1 MHVLVT
7 GATGF
12 IGSHFVPFLAQRGHT
27 VQRVTRRPS
36 RPGDVAWNP
45 ARGEIDAAALQSPE
59 AVVHL
64 AGENIA
70 DDRWTEAK
78 KQRIRDSRI
87 KGTRLLSDTLAEVP
101 HPPRVLVSASAVG
114 YYGHRGEEVLTE
126 ESGSGKGFLAAVCR
140 QWEAATQPAVHAG
153 IRTVCLRNGLVLR
166 ADGGVLHTLL
176 PSFKLGL
183 GGPVGSGRQY
193 GSWIALPD
201 LLHVILHCI
210 ETETLAGPVNAV
222 APTPV
227 TMQEFAT
234 TLGQVLN
241 RRRAS
246 RCRRSPLAWRL
257 GRWRMNWCWPARA
270 AYRRVCPPM
279 ATALSTRPLPWRC
292 GTYFGSR
299 HKRRFQ
305 KTLPGSRVR

>member
-45 ARGEIDAAALQSPE
+45 ARGEIDAASLQPPE

-70 DDRWTEAK
+70 DARWTEAK

-87 KGTRLLSDTLAEVP
+87 KGTRLLSDTLAELP

-176 PSFKLGL
+176 PCFKQGL
-183 GGPVGSGRQY
+183 SGPVGSGRQY
-193 GSWIALPD
+193 GSWMVL
-201 LLHVILHCI
+201 V
-210 ETETLAGPVNAV
+210 
-222 APTPV
+222 
-227 TMQEFAT
+227 QE
-234 TLGQVLN
+234 L
-241 RRRAS
+241 R
-246 RCRRSPLAWRL
+246 
-257 GRWRMNWCWPARA
+257 
-270 AYRRVCPPM
+270 
-279 ATALSTRPLPWRC
+279 
-292 GTYFGSR
+292 
-299 HKRRFQ
+299 
-305 KTLPGSRVR
+305 

>member
-1 MHVLVT
+1 MQVLVT

-12 IGSHFVPFLAQRGHT
+12 IGSHLVPFLAQRGHA

-36 RPGDVAWNP
+36 RPGDVAWDP
-45 ARGEIDAAALQSPE
+45 ARGEIDATALQPPD

-70 DDRWTEAK
+70 DGRWTEAK
-78 KQRIRDSRI
+78 KQRIRDSRVQ
-87 KGTRLLSDTLAEVP
+87 GTHFLSATLAGLP

-126 ESGSGKGFLAAVCR
+126 ESDAGQGFLAAVCR

-153 IRTVCLRNGLVLR
+153 IRTVCLRTGLVLG

-176 PSFKLGL
+176 PRFKLGL

-201 LLHVILHCI
+201 LLHVLLHCVG
-210 ETETLAGPVNAV
+210 TETLSGPVNAV

-234 TLGQVLN
+234 TLGQVLH
-241 RRRAS
+241 RPALVAVPAFAARLALGEMAHELVFAS
-246 RCRRSPLAWRL
+246 ARVV
-257 GRWRMNWCWPARA
+257 PARLHASGYGFIHATLGA
-270 AYRRVCPPM
+270 ALRD
-279 ATALSTRPLPWRC
+279 LL
-292 GTYFGSR
+292 
-299 HKRRFQ
+299 Q
-305 KTLPGSRVR
+305 KQS

>member
-36 RPGDVAWNP
+36 RPGDVAWDP
-45 ARGEIDAAALQSPE
+45 VRGEIDAASLQPPE

-70 DDRWTEAK
+70 DGRWTEAK
-78 KQRIRDSRI
+78 KQRIRDSRVQ
-87 KGTRLLSDTLAEVP
+87 GTHFLSATLAGLP

-126 ESGSGKGFLAAVCR
+126 ESGGGTGFLAAVCR
-140 QWEAATQPAVHAG
+140 QWEAATQPAVNAG
-153 IRTVCLRNGLVLR
+153 IRTVCLRTGLVLG

-227 TMQEFAT
+227 TSLPVNVCLRDGFDPAKLYQLKYT
-234 TLGQVLN
+234 VKDPYVLGAGTAAFRDAVL
-241 RRRAS
+241 R
-246 RCRRSPLAWRL
+246 LAGPQRN
-257 GRWRMNWCWPARA
+257 GGGEKPN
-270 AYRRVCPPM
+270 
-279 ATALSTRPLPWRC
+279 
-292 GTYFGSR
+292 
-299 HKRRFQ
+299 
-305 KTLPGSRVR
+305 